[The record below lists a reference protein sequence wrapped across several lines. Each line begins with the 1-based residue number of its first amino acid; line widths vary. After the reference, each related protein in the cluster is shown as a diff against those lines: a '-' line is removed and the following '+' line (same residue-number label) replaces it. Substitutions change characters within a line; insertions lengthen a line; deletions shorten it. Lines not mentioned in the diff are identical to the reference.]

1 MIIKNLEYD
10 EREKYDSNATL
21 HKVQALLKDGLA
33 IPNIKIRKASHKNG
47 SDRYNGV
54 VVVRLDEIGQKKVIQ
69 RTSQPIGK
77 CTLTIIYP
85 LRQECFRV
93 TSELSLRKLEN
104 KIKWCSSETSSSINV
119 TRTDCGV
126 EYGTV
131 ADGR

>member
-1 MIIKNLEYD
+1 VIIKNLEYD

-104 KIKWCSSETSSSINV
+104 KIK
-119 TRTDCGV
+119 
-126 EYGTV
+126 
-131 ADGR
+131 